1 MLINGTLQWESM
13 FKVNAK
19 SHKYQVDVTKLDK
32 KNIKVLKDEGVEV
45 RHGKDMKNPQPD
57 KGYFVTARSYYQP
70 AVMDSTK
77 KPWPSDKKI
86 ANGSKIVVSSDT
98 YSYNDPSTGE
108 PKRGVGLSAVMI
120 TDFIEFNG
128 SENKGD
134 ELPVVEGGYSLSS
147 EEIPFDYD
155 DDDDDEDDF

>member
-1 MLINGTLQWESM
+1 MLINGTLEWESV

-45 RHGKDMKNPQPD
+45 RHGKNMKKPQPE

-70 AVMDSTK
+70 LVMDATK

-86 ANGSKIVVSSDT
+86 GNGSKIVVSSDT
-98 YSYNDPSTGE
+98 YPYTDQSTGKL
-108 PKRGVGLSAVMI
+108 KRGVGLSAVMI

-134 ELPVVEGGYSLSS
+134 ELPVVEDGYSLSS
-147 EEIPFDYD
+147 EEIPFDV
-155 DDDDDEDDF
+155 DDDDEDDF

>member
-1 MLINGTLQWESM
+1 MLINGTLQWESV
-13 FKVNAK
+13 FEVNHMTK
-19 SHKYQVDVTKLDK
+19 KYQVDVTKLDK

-45 RHGKDMKNPQPD
+45 RHGKNMKNPQPD

-86 ANGSKIVVSSDT
+86 GNGSKGVVSSDT

-120 TDFIEFNG
+120 TNFIEFNG

-134 ELPVVEGGYSLSS
+134 ELPVVEDGYSLSS
-147 EEIPFDYD
+147 EEIPFD
-155 DDDDDEDDF
+155 DDDDEDEDDF